1 MTTLSPSGQ
10 QLVQDLAR
18 RYGLSVDGVTHMLIA
33 VHNGGGTMAQ
43 FGHPDFCGSG
53 QWMSG
58 GMTMVSDL
66 FNHSLKAM
74 VDNLCN
80 ELSNAL
86 ANNQTSP
93 IGGAFQSQSQSGY
106 DSQQQAAG
114 NVGGQNSLFV
124 PDKTSL
130 WWPQELGTPSA
141 TGSQNN
147 TRYAYFAN
155 ENRLAVSTG
164 GPAWVYDTQDHQI
177 GGFSQQQGPGGS
189 ITFTSQFGTVNL
201 SSLPLVM
208 RDGQACDIPS
218 LASVPAPAPAPTPAI
233 ESPNVGQP
241 INSPAATESSSAPD
255 QIIET
260 IERMGSLRD
269 KGLLSEDEFAQ
280 KKAELL
286 SRL

>member
-10 QLVQDLAR
+10 QLVQDLAQ
-18 RYGLSVDGVTHMLIA
+18 RYGLSIDGVTHMLIA

-53 QWMSG
+53 QWMRG

-66 FNHSLKAM
+66 FNHSLKSM

-86 ANNQTSP
+86 ANHQSSP
-93 IGGAFQSQSQSGY
+93 IGGTFQSQSQSGQ
-106 DSQQQAAG
+106 DSQHQTAG
-114 NVGGQNSLFV
+114 SIGGQNSLFV
-124 PDKTSL
+124 SDKTSL
-130 WWPQELGTPSA
+130 WWPKELGTPSA

-155 ENRLAVSTG
+155 QSRLAVSTG
-164 GPAWVYDTQDHQI
+164 ASVWVYDTLDHQI

-189 ITFTSQFGTVNL
+189 ITFTSQYGTVNL
-201 SSLPLVM
+201 SALPVVM
-208 RDGQACDIPS
+208 RDGQACEPAPVPTEMPVAEANS
-218 LASVPAPAPAPTPAI
+218 CQELASVEVGVSANETRIETP
-233 ESPNVGQP
+233 
-241 INSPAATESSSAPD
+241 NSD
-255 QIIET
+255 QLLGT
-260 IERMGSLRD
+260 IERLGMLRD
-269 KGLLSEDEFAQ
+269 KGLLSEEEFAT
-280 KKAELL
+280 KKSEIL